1 MSLAQ
6 RLAWLEVV
14 STLAILSAVMLTSV
28 PPEGIGGMGVT
39 TATAAAAAQIL
50 PRFFIIMGICFVCF
64 YFCDLYNF
72 EDPHDFGDLFGRL
85 CRALGWSALLLA
97 TTYVVFPTTIVRG
110 NFVSHALMLLLVAVL
125 LIRSVVYSMAK
136 RAPFS
141 ERVLIMG
148 VGTLATV
155 IADQIRTRPDLAV
168 RLIGVLSD
176 GGTATT
182 LSAPRLGR
190 YDDVADVVR
199 RHRPDRIIVAMP
211 DRRSHLPVTQ
221 LLACRVRGVRIEDG
235 PQVLE
240 RFTRR
245 LAVESLTPSAL
256 IFGDGFRV
264 TRAQLLVKR
273 VMSVAIAIVALV
285 LTAPFMAVVA
295 LGITL
300 ESRGPVFFVQERV
313 GLHGRLFR
321 LVKFRTMRVLDAR
334 ETDNILRGDM
344 SLVGPRPE
352 MAENVA
358 TFSTVIPYYNLR
370 HEVRPGLTGWAQVRA
385 GYSMSVEEVTRK
397 LCYDLYY
404 IKHMCAQFDLRILFD
419 TVKFVLS
426 GKRPGA
432 GSARLL
438 RTTREGR
445 HEVSQLRPV
454 RDRPRHW
461 RWGSPRPRCRERCR
475 SAAARDRA
483 ARQLGIRARRGWLR

>member
-6 RLAWLEVV
+6 RLAWLEVL
-14 STLAILSAVMLTSV
+14 STLGILSVVTLASL
-28 PPEGIGGMGVT
+28 PPEGIVG
-39 TATAAAAAQIL
+39 ATAATAVTILL
-50 PRFFIIMGICFVCF
+50 PRLFIIVGVCFVCF

-97 TTYVVFPTTIVRG
+97 TTYLVFPNTIVRG
-110 NFVSHALMLLLVAVL
+110 NFVSHALLLLLCAVL
-125 LIRSVVYSMAK
+125 LIRGAVYALAK

-148 VGTLATV
+148 VSSLAAQL
-155 IADQIRTRPDLAV
+155 ADQIRTRPDLAL
-168 RLIGVLSD
+168 RLVGVL
-176 GGTATT
+176 GEGATATA
-182 LSAPRLGR
+182 LWAPRLGH

-199 RHRPDRIIVAMP
+199 RHRPDRIIVAMA
-211 DRRSHLPVTQ
+211 DRRSHLPVAQ
-221 LLACRVRGVRIEDG
+221 LLACRVRGVRIEEG
-235 PQVLE
+235 AQVLE

-264 TRAQLLVKR
+264 TRGQLLVKR

-285 LTAPFMAVVA
+285 LTAPLVAVVA
-295 LGITL
+295 LGIKL
-300 ESRGPVFFVQERV
+300 ESRGPVFFIQERV

-334 ETDNILRGDM
+334 ETDTVLRDNRSRVTVLGAVLRRYRLDEIPQFINILRGDM

-404 IKHMCAQFDLRILFD
+404 IKHMSALFDLRILFD

-426 GKRPGA
+426 GKRPG
-432 GSARLL
+432 
-438 RTTREGR
+438 
-445 HEVSQLRPV
+445 
-454 RDRPRHW
+454 
-461 RWGSPRPRCRERCR
+461 
-475 SAAARDRA
+475 
-483 ARQLGIRARRGWLR
+483 